1 MITEEKIKVLGEELR
16 TFRKCIT
23 DEKTLIGF
31 NMAVAICNKHLG
43 ENNKTLPKEEQE
55 KIKENKTMKAFDIYF
70 SDLTVD
76 AQKRLMDAVGI
87 SSPSEENWD
96 IDMCPIAIYEFESS
110 DKDSRDT
117 KRNNPIIIN
126 VSDTIPNIDVSDKIN
141 RRKRV
146 DVTKLVL

>member
-1 MITEEKIKVLGEELR
+1 M
-16 TFRKCIT
+16 
-23 DEKTLIGF
+23 KT
-31 NMAVAICNKHLG
+31 
-43 ENNKTLPKEEQE
+43 
-55 KIKENKTMKAFDIYF
+55 FDIYF
-70 SDLTVD
+70 SDLNID

-117 KRNNPIIIN
+117 KINNPRIIN
-126 VSDTIPNIDVSDKIN
+126 IHDTSD

-146 DVTKLVL
+146 DVSNLTL

>member
-1 MITEEKIKVLGEELR
+1 M
-16 TFRKCIT
+16 
-23 DEKTLIGF
+23 KT
-31 NMAVAICNKHLG
+31 
-43 ENNKTLPKEEQE
+43 
-55 KIKENKTMKAFDIYF
+55 FDIYF
-70 SDLTVD
+70 SDLNID

-110 DKDSRDT
+110 DKDSKDT
-117 KRNNPIIIN
+117 KGNNPKVIIN
-126 VSDTIPNIDVSDKIN
+126 VSDAIPNIDVSDKLN